1 MKGER
6 MMADK
11 NIFYAAGMNL
21 RIGSDN
27 KSMGIFPGKYDPSI
41 QGVIER
47 LLSNPS
53 KRPREIITA
62 SFRKREIR
70 LLRNASKRNR
80 RKLKV
85 FLH

>member
-1 MKGER
+1 
-6 MMADK
+6 MMGDK

-27 KSMGIFPGKYDPSI
+27 KSMGIFPGKYGPSI

-53 KRPREIITA
+53 RRPREIIAA

-80 RKLKV
+80 RKLKG